1 LYNLAS
7 DPDESYDVAPA
18 NPQVVAQ
25 MEARIADM
33 LKDFPEPVRQAYAAA
48 QARKVNP
55 SMATGSY
62 PQAQ

>member
-1 LYNLAS
+1 
-7 DPDESYDVAPA
+7 
-18 NPQVVAQ
+18 
-25 MEARIADM
+25 M

-55 SMATGSY
+55 SMATGAY